1 MGASV
6 RRKDPCDDTSEG
18 DARMSAGVY
27 EINLEK
33 SAIYECGATLLA
45 LLAYPQDDEED
56 SHRAS
61 LYASLCAL
69 GLRYQ
74 CMMDEN
80 EITPILIKPVHAFR
94 SEQEIAKDLRT
105 LERRLRDRMV
115 AARMAVPFLQEVELG
130 KMPKLPKSIKRLS
143 LNEMAAFVAG
153 EAGQSDSQ
161 NVESRVWRPSLR
173 VIHLAVAALIIGTDH
188 VRAGGTTAMETFLVS
203 QVFIKAVVKEAE
215 VNEERIA
222 KATRLPLDTANLIRV
237 RLA

>member
-1 MGASV
+1 
-6 RRKDPCDDTSEG
+6 
-18 DARMSAGVY
+18 MSAGVY
-27 EINLEK
+27 QINLEK

-61 LYASLCAL
+61 LHASLCAF

-74 CMMDEN
+74 CKMDEN
-80 EITPILIKPVHAFR
+80 EITPVPMKPVHAFR
-94 SEQEIAKDLRT
+94 SEQEIAKDLKT
-105 LERRLRDRMV
+105 LGRRLRDRMV

-130 KMPKLPKSIKRLS
+130 KKPKLPKSIKRLS

-153 EAGQSDSQ
+153 EAEQSEPQ
-161 NVESRVWRPSLR
+161 NVESRIWRPSLG
-173 VIHLAVAALIIGTDH
+173 VIHLAVAALIIGADH
-188 VRAGGTTAMETFLVS
+188 VRAGGTTAMETFLMS

-222 KATRLPLDTANLIRV
+222 MATRLPLDTANLIRV

>member
-74 CMMDEN
+74 CKMD
-80 EITPILIKPVHAFR
+80 EITPVPMKPVHAFR

-222 KATRLPLDTANLIRV
+222 KATRLPLDTSNLIRV

>member
-1 MGASV
+1 
-6 RRKDPCDDTSEG
+6 
-18 DARMSAGVY
+18 MSAGVY
-27 EINLEK
+27 EINFEK
-33 SAIYECGATLLA
+33 SAVYECGATLLA
-45 LLAYPQDDEED
+45 LLAYPQDDEKD

-61 LYASLCAL
+61 LHTSLCAL

-74 CMMDEN
+74 CKMNEN
-80 EITPILIKPVHAFR
+80 EITPVPMRLVHAFR

-130 KMPKLPKSIKRLS
+130 KRPKLPKSIKRLS
-143 LNEMAAFVAG
+143 LNEMAVFVAE
-153 EAGQSDSQ
+153 EAEQSEPQ

-188 VRAGGTTAMETFLVS
+188 VRAGGTPAMETFLLS
-203 QVFIKAVVKEAE
+203 QLFIKAVVKEAE
-215 VNEERIA
+215 VNEERIS
-222 KATRLPLDTANLIRV
+222 KAARLPIDTANLIRV